1 MDRERTTGSYRLY
14 PSSVWIVAKEP
25 RRRQVIDRATSRV
38 ATRDRGVR
46 IRDDRRSGREGT
58 IMPPKRRAPARGA
71 AKKAADVAGNRD
83 ILIIEVI
90 EGPAMGT
97 KFTPTVRKPPKHQ
110 SCILSPS
117 SPRRTFA
124 A

>member
-1 MDRERTTGSYRLY
+1 M
-14 PSSVWIVAKEP
+14 AKEL
-25 RRRQVIDRATSRV
+25 RRRQVIDRATLARV
-38 ATRDRGVR
+38 ATRDRASETTDVPGE
-46 IRDDRRSGREGT
+46 EGT

-71 AKKAADVAGNRD
+71 AKKAADTAGNRD

-90 EGPAMGT
+90 EGPATGT
-97 KFTPTVRKPPKHQ
+97 KFTPTVRKPPKQQ